1 MSALV
6 EQTVPYARRIFCN
19 RNLRLDK
26 IGFVGFDM
34 DYTLALYGQEMEEL
48 QARLGLARLVE
59 RFGYPPEALLLRYD
73 PTFAIRGLTVD
84 LVHGNIFKMDAH
96 RFVGRVWHGTQ
107 PLDKAV
113 RRATYKNRRVAPS
126 DPDFVMVDT
135 LFSLPEISLYAQL
148 VDLLDARAAQA
159 PAHEAPSGTS
169 APDYERLWHDLRA
182 SMDSIHRDGSLKAH
196 ILADIGRYV
205 LPCPELAD
213 TLHRFRSA
221 GKKLFLLT
229 NSEPSYT
236 RAVMSYLL
244 DGAHDDYPHWQD
256 YFQYVITSARK
267 PVFFDSQA
275 PFFEVDEAN
284 QPHAEPATELR
295 RGRIYTG
302 GNVEE
307 LGRLTGMVGDDVLY
321 VGDHIY
327 GDILRSKR
335 RASWRTALVIQEMED
350 ELAQLQAHAD
360 EVERVNQLD
369 EERFQLNLERAALR
383 VRHEE
388 DRALRDRARELTHE
402 LRTLEDRLA
411 QAFNPRWGMIFR
423 DRAEH
428 SAFGEQVEDYAC
440 VYTAKVSNF
449 RLYSPQWYFRSPRDR
464 MAHEIRL

>member
-6 EQTVPYARRIFCN
+6 EQTVPYPRRVFCN

-26 IGFVGFDM
+26 IRFVGFDM
-34 DYTLALYGQEMEEL
+34 DYTLALYSQAMEEL
-48 QARLGLARLVE
+48 QARLGLRRLVE
-59 RFGYPPEALLLRYD
+59 RFGYPPEALSLRYD
-73 PTFAIRGLTVD
+73 PEFAIRGLTVD
-84 LVHGNIFKMDAH
+84 LVHGNVFKMDAH
-96 RFVGRVWHGTQ
+96 RFVGRVWHGVR
-107 PLDKAV
+107 PLDKAK
-113 RRATYKNRRVAPS
+113 RRAIYTNRRVAPS

-148 VDLLDARAAQA
+148 VDLLDARAPAAA
-159 PAHEAPSGTS
+159 P
-169 APDYERLWHDLRA
+169 PDYERLWHDLRA
-182 SMDSIHRDGSLKAH
+182 SMDSIHRDGSLKAQ
-196 ILADIGRYV
+196 ILADLSRYV
-205 LPCPELAD
+205 LRCPELAE

-221 GKKLFLLT
+221 GQKLFLLT

-244 DGAHDDYPHWQD
+244 DGVHDDYPSWMD
-256 YFQYVITSARK
+256 YFHVIVTSARK
-267 PVFFDSQA
+267 PVFFDSEQ
-275 PFFEVDEAN
+275 PFFEVDDADR
-284 QPHAEPATELR
+284 PHPEPATALR
-295 RGRIYTG
+295 RGRIYAG

-307 LGRLTGMVGDDVLY
+307 LGRLTGMVGEDVLY

-335 RASWRTALVIQEMED
+335 RASWRTAMIIQEMED
-350 ELAQLQAHAD
+350 ELTQLQAHVQD
-360 EVERVNQLD
+360 VERVNQLD
-369 EERFQLNLERAALR
+369 EERFQLNLERAAQR
-383 VRHEE
+383 VHGDE
-388 DRALRDRARELTHE
+388 DRALRDRAHELTREL
-402 LRTLEDRLA
+402 RALEDRLA
-411 QAFNPRWGMIFR
+411 RSFNPRWGMLFR

>member
-6 EQTVPYARRIFCN
+6 EQNVPYARRIFCN

-26 IGFVGFDM
+26 TRSVGFDM
-34 DYTLALYGQEMEEL
+34 DYTLALYGQAMEEL
-48 QARLGLARLVE
+48 QARMGLARLVE
-59 RFGYPPEALLLRYD
+59 RFGYPSEALALRYD
-73 PTFAIRGLTVD
+73 PEFAIRGLTVD
-84 LVHGNIFKMDAH
+84 LVHGNVFKMDAH
-96 RFVGRVWHGTQ
+96 RFVGRVFHGVR
-107 PLDKAV
+107 PLDKDR
-113 RRATYKNRRVAPS
+113 RRAIYTNRRVAPS

-148 VDLLDARAAQA
+148 VDLLDANAANAARTAGA
-159 PAHEAPSGTS
+159 PP
-169 APDYERLWHDLRA
+169 PDYERLWHDLRA
-182 SMDSIHRDGSLKAH
+182 SMDSIHRDGSLKAK
-196 ILADIGRYV
+196 ILADVGRYV
-205 LPCPELAD
+205 LPGPELAE

-244 DGAHDDYPHWQD
+244 DGAHPDYPSWQD
-256 YFQYVITSARK
+256 YFQYIVTSARK
-267 PVFFDSQA
+267 PVFFDSEQ
-275 PFFEVDEAN
+275 PFFEVDQDN

-307 LGRLTGMVGDDVLY
+307 FGRLTGMVGEDVLY

-335 RASWRTALVIQEMED
+335 RASWRTAMIIQEMED
-350 ELAQLQAHAD
+350 ELTQLQAHVQ

-369 EERFQLNLERAALR
+369 EERFQLNLERAAQR
-383 VRHEE
+383 VRGDE
-388 DRALRDRARELTHE
+388 DRTLRDRAHELTFA

-411 QAFNPRWGMIFR
+411 QSFNPRWGMLFR

-464 MAHEIRL
+464 MAHETRL